1 MAIRVIDNDINVLP
15 GTLALG
21 VAPDHGTISLIA
33 NGSFLYSPF
42 PDYAGAD
49 AFTYSA
55 AGPDGVTRLASVDI
69 DVLPVND
76 APVVRS
82 AVIEIPE
89 DGSFSVDLTS
99 LVTDADGD
107 DLELAWV
114 TDGAFGTTEDRGN
127 GRVHYRPDADFFGGD
142 SFTFEWCDPSGA
154 CAVGTIEITVVLVND
169 VLLAAPAVPGAELA
183 MWFAPETTAVAT
195 PALVAG
201 VVARVLDSA
210 AIPAAALAVAM
221 AGSLMLGIDSG
232 IGSVIERVTGR
243 QVQLGRSTSG
253 RHRA

>member
-21 VAPDHGTISLIA
+21 VAPGHGTISLTA
-33 NGSFLYSPF
+33 DGSILYSPS

-55 AGPDGVTRLASVDI
+55 AGPDGVTRLASVEI
-69 DVLPVND
+69 NVLPVND

-99 LVTDADGD
+99 LVRDADGD

-114 TDGAFGTTEDRGN
+114 TDGAFGATEDRGN
-127 GRVHYRPDADFFGGD
+127 GRVHYRPDAD
-142 SFTFEWCDPSGA
+142 
-154 CAVGTIEITVVLVND
+154 
-169 VLLAAPAVPGAELA
+169 
-183 MWFAPETTAVAT
+183 
-195 PALVAG
+195 
-201 VVARVLDSA
+201 
-210 AIPAAALAVAM
+210 
-221 AGSLMLGIDSG
+221 
-232 IGSVIERVTGR
+232 SVTHRRTGR
-243 QVQLGRSTSG
+243 PIEGR
-253 RHRA
+253 